1 MLTSTAS
8 PLVSLVGAGPGDP
21 DLLTLRAAR
30 RLGSAEILFYDA
42 LANPDIL
49 SLTSAQC
56 QCIDVGK
63 RGGQPSTPQLRIH
76 EQMIRA
82 ARQGKRV
89 VRLKGGDPLLFGRGS
104 EECLALRAAG
114 IDYEIVPGIT
124 SGMGAAAYAGI
135 PLTHRQLSRS
145 VLFCTGQQA
154 RNSAPIDWTRYAQA
168 ADTLVIYMGIAPIAA
183 ICADLQAGGMAP
195 DTPAAAIQWATLE
208 QRQLRCTLAELPA
221 AVARTSLGSPAILI
235 IGAVVE
241 LGDILAWL
249 PQSEPVPSVPSV
261 HARSQ

>member
-1 MLTSTAS
+1 MITRLSA

-30 RLGSAEILFYDA
+30 RLDAAEVIFYDA
-42 LANPDIL
+42 LANPEIL
-49 SLTSAQC
+49 SLAPASC
-56 QCIDVGK
+56 QRIDVGK
-63 RGGQPSTPQLRIH
+63 RGGQPSTSQLRIH

-82 ARQGKRV
+82 AQRGLRV
-89 VRLKGGDPLLFGRGS
+89 VRLKGGDPFLFGRGS

-135 PLTHRQLSRS
+135 PLTHRQMSRS

-154 RNSAPIDWTRYAQA
+154 RNSAPIDWMRYAGA
-168 ADTLVIYMGIAPIAA
+168 ADTLVIYMGIAQIEQ
-183 ICADLQAGGMAP
+183 ICAGLLAGGMSAS
-195 DTPAAAIQWATLE
+195 TPAAAIQWATLE
-208 QRQLRCTLAELPA
+208 QRQLRSTVQDLPA
-221 AVARTSLGSPAILI
+221 AIAQTGIGSPAILI

-249 PQSEPVPSVPSV
+249 PTAPQNSPVMQASCP
-261 HARSQ
+261 

>member
-1 MLTSTAS
+1 MTVSFS
-8 PLVSLVGAGPGDP
+8 PPLVSLVGAGPGDP

-30 RLGSAEILFYDA
+30 RLGAADCIFYDA
-42 LANPDIL
+42 LANPEIL
-49 SLTSAQC
+49 SLAPKSC
-56 QCIDVGK
+56 QCVDVGK
-63 RGGQPSTPQLRIH
+63 RGGQTSTPQLLIH

-82 ARQGKRV
+82 AEQGQRV
-89 VRLKGGDPLLFGRGS
+89 VRLKGGDPFLFGRGS

-154 RNSAPIDWTRYAQA
+154 RNSVTIDWTRYAHA
-168 ADTLVIYMGIAPIAA
+168 ADTLVIYMGIAQVAA
-183 ICADLQAGGMAP
+183 ISKGLIAGGLP
-195 DTPAAAIQWATLE
+195 STTPAAAIQWATLE
-208 QRQLRCTLAELPA
+208 QRQLRGTVGELPEA
-221 AVARTSLGSPAILI
+221 IQRAGIASPAVLI

-241 LGDILAWL
+241 LGDLLAWL
-249 PQSEPVPSVPSV
+249 PETSVPAPSYR
-261 HARSQ
+261 ASYQ